1 MIKELEYTSLIL
13 DLLAIVDEI
22 PDSYATARIIG
33 KGKIINK
40 EKYKEYI
47 NELRNRLEAIY
58 THPNEGNTQ
67 PTASE
72 LKDIK
77 SSLEEVMSNIID
89 DLSEF
94 INIPKDRNSISE
106 KEFASLETNGKN
118 TSEPLNI
125 LKTRLQRISKKI
137 EYLLNIIKENKNT
150 TTNNPKQLF
159 DTENKIS
166 KKIDD
171 VYLKA
176 KEKSDNFEKLIT
188 ESSNKINSETESLSE
203 LIAKISETGLS
214 KDFSKQ
220 ANDDKESA
228 DKYRLGAIV
237 LLLLCGIGNI
247 SLFLVGILDNMSDR
261 DIITKFISLSIF
273 LIPAFYMIK
282 ESSKHREQE
291 NKNKRISLTL
301 ISINSYLSDT
311 NEETKQLVK
320 STLAREMFS
329 EKESTSSNHIETVNL
344 IKEMKDLFK

>member
-1 MIKELEYTSLIL
+1 MTKTLEYRSLIS
-13 DLLAIVDEI
+13 DLLIIVDEI
-22 PDSYATARIIG
+22 PDLYTTDRMLG
-33 KGKIINK
+33 TGKIINK
-40 EKYKEYI
+40 ERYKEYI
-47 NELRNRLEAIY
+47 NELLNKLEVINTHQIQRNI
-58 THPNEGNTQ
+58 Q
-67 PTASE
+67 PTASDF
-72 LKDIK
+72 KDIK
-77 SSLEEVMSNIID
+77 SSLEEVLLNIID

-94 INIPKDRNSISE
+94 INRAKDSNKISE
-106 KEFASLETNGKN
+106 KEFVSLEINDKN
-118 TSEPLNI
+118 TSEPFNI
-125 LKTRLQRISKKI
+125 LKNRLQRMSEKI

-150 TTNNPKQLF
+150 TANNPKKIS
-159 DTENKIS
+159 DTEKEIS
-166 KKIDD
+166 KKIDEI
-171 VYLKA
+171 YLKA

-220 ANDDKESA
+220 ANDDKKSA
-228 DKYRLGAIV
+228 DKYRLGAIG
-237 LLLLCGIGNI
+237 LLLLCGIGNVL
-247 SLFLVGILDNMSDR
+247 LFLAGVLDKMSDR